1 MNKTTIFYKTKN
13 ILIEKLEKQ
22 SNIEVLKER
31 NFCAKIFSA
40 KKIPD
45 IYFHSGSLDDDSK
58 ENILNS
64 FKRCILT
71 FSLSISTIVIL
82 CSLRTD
88 FA

>member
-31 NFCAKIFSA
+31 NFFAKIFSA

-45 IYFHSGSLDDDSK
+45 IFLI
-58 ENILNS
+58 N
-64 FKRCILT
+64 T
-71 FSLSISTIVIL
+71 V
-82 CSLRTD
+82 
-88 FA
+88 